1 MNRIIIAAFIM
12 AMGLM
17 VARNPMLGADSDEK
31 KASVSTDSIAS
42 VITSEPT
49 KEENPTEQEKK
60 NTIISYRLPESTE
73 IWRDPWMESE
83 VNLVCVY
90 TSEVSLTE
98 GSVTVTLCIPELTGI
113 VRVDDYELTIH
124 AFDDFMNWSGDHVRI
139 VYEDG
144 GVKAEGKEMKE
155 AAGYKEV
162 VLSVE
167 YNSSQLRNGK
177 ELNLIFKSHC
187 EQPEGAYEVMIKEI
201 TVTDAS
207 AGSVV
212 VDVSKENVSLEGKMY
227 LTGETVPYTISDGS
241 AGFYVKNGRSK
252 MAIGDS
258 YPLMVYGEEEAGLT
272 YRSTDV
278 SIVSVDETGLVTSHK
293 EGICEIIVTKVSTGE
308 EKRFGVT
315 VSRPRILGEEYE
327 VFMLSGSRKQFRF
340 YTEYKYGEEEFSFR
354 SERPEVAS
362 VTEDGMVTAH
372 KAGTTV
378 ITVTDRANEAEFSF
392 DLLVYTPEDPD
403 GIARYLS
410 IDHTG
415 YVTPDI
421 AKRSYEIL
429 YDVYKNVFD
438 YFNDGVYE
446 EVTLH
451 FTKNDYSP
459 AYSDSRDVYL
469 ASEHMLANAKDVDCI
484 THELIHCAQNHIS
497 VGEYVWLMEG
507 LTDYGRYLFGLHNED
522 CGWSLA
528 EYHPGQQYT
537 DGYTVTASFLKY
549 VTDNYCEELP
559 HVINRMFK
567 EPGGYDDTIWEENTS
582 YTLEKL
588 WELYCLQS
596 L

>member
-1 MNRIIIAAFIM
+1 MNKMIIAAFIM
-12 AMGLM
+12 AIGLV
-17 VARNPMLGADSDEK
+17 VARTPMLGADSDQE
-31 KASVSTDSIAS
+31 KASISTETIAPE
-42 VITSEPT
+42 ITSVPAE
-49 KEENPTEQEKK
+49 KENNRESAEK
-60 NTIISYRLPESTE
+60 NTGISYRLPESPE
-73 IWRDPWMESE
+73 GWRDAWLESE

-90 TSEVSLTE
+90 TSDKPLTG
-98 GSVTVTLCIPELTGI
+98 GSITATICVPELTDT
-113 VRVDDYELTIH
+113 VRTDDYELTVH

-139 VYEDG
+139 VYGDG
-144 GVKAEGKEMKE
+144 GVAAEGKEMRGTD
-155 AAGYKEV
+155 GYKEV

-167 YNSSQLRNGK
+167 YNSSQLRNGN

-187 EQPEGAYEVMIKEI
+187 ECPEGAYEVMIKDI
-201 TVTDAS
+201 TITDAS
-207 AGSVV
+207 AGSVIL
-212 VDVSKENVSLEGKMY
+212 DVSEDGVSLEGKMY
-227 LTGETVPYTISDGS
+227 LTGEAVPYTISDGRS
-241 AGFYVKNGRSK
+241 GFYVKNGRSK

-258 YPLMVYGEEEAGLT
+258 YCLEVYCEEEECLF
-272 YRSTDV
+272 YESTDASV
-278 SIVSVDETGLVTSHK
+278 VSVTAEGIVTSHA
-293 EGICEIIVTKVSTGE
+293 EGACEIVVTKEATGE

-315 VSRPRILGEEYE
+315 VSRSQIRGEEYE

-340 YTEYKYGEEEFSFR
+340 YTDFKSREENFSFR
-354 SERPEVAS
+354 SENRSVAS
-362 VTEDGMVTAH
+362 VTADGTVTAH

-378 ITVTDRANEAEFSF
+378 ITVTDTANEAEFSF
-392 DLLVYTPEDPD
+392 ELLVYTPEDPD

-410 IDHTG
+410 IEHTG

-438 YFNDGVYE
+438 YFNDGIYE
-446 EVTLH
+446 DVTLR

-469 ASEHMLANAKDVDCI
+469 ASEHMLANSKDVDCI

-497 VGEYVWLMEG
+497 VGDYVWLMEG

-528 EYHPGQQYT
+528 EYHPGQQYI
-537 DGYTVTASFLKY
+537 DGYTVTAAFLKY
-549 VTDNYCEELP
+549 VTDNYCAELP
-559 HVINRMFK
+559 HIINRMFK
-567 EPGGYDDTIWEENTS
+567 NPQGYDDTIWEKHTG

>member
-1 MNRIIIAAFIM
+1 MNKIIIAAFIM
-12 AMGLM
+12 AIGGL
-17 VARNPMLGADSDEK
+17 VARAPF
-31 KASVSTDSIAS
+31 
-42 VITSEPT
+42 
-49 KEENPTEQEKK
+49 EENTEQAKR
-60 NTIISYRLPESTE
+60 NTAISYRLPEQSDG
-73 IWRDPWMESE
+73 WRDAWLESE
-83 VNLVCVY
+83 VNLVCTY
-90 TSEVSLTE
+90 TSETPLT
-98 GSVTVTLCIPELTGI
+98 GGRITATLCVPELTDI
-113 VRVDDYELTIH
+113 VRADDYELTVH
-124 AFDDFMNWSGDHVRI
+124 AFDDFMNWNGDHVRI
-139 VYEDG
+139 VYGDG
-144 GVKAEGKEMKE
+144 EVIAEGRDMKK
-155 AAGYKEV
+155 AGGYKEM

-187 EQPEGAYEVMIKEI
+187 EQPEGAYEVTIKDI
-201 TVTDAS
+201 TITDAS
-207 AGSVV
+207 VGSVV
-212 VDVSKENVSLEGKMY
+212 LDVSEDGVSLEGKMY
-227 LTGETVPYTISDGS
+227 LTGEAVPFTVSDGS

-258 YPLMVYGEEEAGLT
+258 YPLMVYGGDDLI
-272 YRSTDV
+272 YVSTNTSV
-278 SIVSVDETGLVTSHK
+278 VSVDGTGLVTSHK
-293 EGICEIIVTKVSTGE
+293 EGSCEIIVTKKSTGE

-315 VSRPRILGEEYE
+315 VSRPQLTGEEYE
-327 VFMLSGSRKQFRF
+327 TFLLSGSRKQFRF
-340 YTEYKYGEEEFSFR
+340 STEYKKATEDFSFR
-354 SERPEVAS
+354 SKNGAVAS
-362 VTEDGMVTAH
+362 VTADGTVTAH

-378 ITVTDRANEAEFSF
+378 ITVTDRANGAEFSF
-392 DLLVYTPEDPD
+392 ELMVYIPEDPD
-403 GIARYLS
+403 GIAQYLS

-438 YFNDGVYE
+438 YFNDGIYE
-446 EVTLH
+446 DVTLR

-507 LTDYGRYLFGLHNED
+507 LTDYGRYLFGLYNED
-522 CGWSLA
+522 CGWALA
-528 EYHPGQQYT
+528 DYHPGQHYT
-537 DGYTVTASFLKY
+537 DSYTVTAAFLKY

-559 HVINRMFK
+559 HIINRMFK
-567 EPGGYDDTIWEENTS
+567 NPQGYDDTIWEKNTG

>member
-1 MNRIIIAAFIM
+1 MNKIIIAAFIM
-12 AMGLM
+12 AIGVI
-17 VARNPMLGADSDEK
+17 VARAPFE
-31 KASVSTDSIAS
+31 
-42 VITSEPT
+42 
-49 KEENPTEQEKK
+49 
-60 NTIISYRLPESTE
+60 ESTE
-73 IWRDPWMESE
+73 QAKRNTCISYHLPEQPDGWRDAWLESE
-83 VNLVCVY
+83 VNLVCTY
-90 TSEVSLTE
+90 TSETPLT
-98 GSVTVTLCIPELTGI
+98 GGRITATLCVPELTDI
-113 VRVDDYELTIH
+113 VRADDYELTVH
-124 AFDDFMNWSGDHVRI
+124 AFDNFMNWNGDHVRI
-139 VYEDG
+139 VYGDG
-144 GVKAEGKEMKE
+144 EVIAEGKEMKE
-155 AAGYKEV
+155 AGGYKEV

-187 EQPEGAYEVMIKEI
+187 EQPEGAYEVMIKDI
-201 TVTDAS
+201 TISDAS

-212 VDVSKENVSLEGKMY
+212 LDATDDGVSLNGKMY
-227 LTGETVPYTISDGS
+227 LTGEAVPYTVSDGS

-258 YPLMVYGEEEAGLT
+258 YSLMVYGGDDLT
-272 YRSTDV
+272 YASTNTSV
-278 SIVSVDETGLVTSHK
+278 VSVDGTGLVTSHK
-293 EGICEIIVTKVSTGE
+293 EGTCEIIVTKKSTGE
-308 EKRFGVT
+308 EKRFRVT
-315 VSRPRILGEEYE
+315 VSRPQLTGEEYE
-327 VFMLSGSRKQFRF
+327 TFLLSGSRKQFRF
-340 YTEYKYGEEEFSFR
+340 HTEYKYREEELSFR
-354 SERPEVAS
+354 SEQPEVAS
-362 VTEDGMVTAH
+362 VTADGMVTAH

-378 ITVTDRANEAEFSF
+378 ITVTDRANGAEFSF
-392 DLLVYTPEDPD
+392 ELMVYTPEDTD

-410 IDHTG
+410 IEHTG

-446 EVTLH
+446 DVTLR

-497 VGEYVWLMEG
+497 VGDYVWLMEG

-528 EYHPGQQYT
+528 EYHSDQHYT
-537 DGYTVTASFLKY
+537 DSYTVTAAFLKY

-559 HVINRMFK
+559 HIINRMFK
-567 EPGGYDDTIWEENTS
+567 NPQGYDDTIWEKNTG